1 VWIHG
6 GGFTQEGSRNYDATK
21 LAADGVVVI
30 TINYRLGA
38 LGFLAH
44 PALASQ
50 PGGPAGN
57 YGLMD
62 QQAALRWVQ
71 RNIAQFGGNPSNV
84 TIAGQSA
91 GGVSVL
97 AQLVSPGARGLFQ
110 RAIVESG
117 AFALTQIPLANAEA
131 FGQSFASQVGCP
143 DQSAACLRSVPVSTL
158 VGNFPG
164 AAIPGVVDG
173 QVLTQSI
180 GTALAAGQFAHVPIL
195 DGSNHDEER
204 LFVADLGVAVSGGM
218 FVGVPNDTYQ
228 NQIAAVLGVSSTRA
242 AAIAAEYPLGNY
254 SSQTVALSTLVA
266 DANFACPAFQVDT
279 LTSQQVPT
287 FAYEFNDD
295 AAPPR
300 YAPTNPPV
308 ATHESELPYIFDLPN
323 APLQGGFTPDQETLA
338 ATMRAAW
345 ASFATNGDPSTAATA
360 WPAFGN
366 NEQVMSLVPPQP
378 QVETSFATN
387 HHCAFWAA
395 G

>member
-1 VWIHG
+1 
-6 GGFTQEGSRNYDATK
+6 
-21 LAADGVVVI
+21 
-30 TINYRLGA
+30 
-38 LGFLAH
+38 
-44 PALASQ
+44 
-50 PGGPAGN
+50 
-57 YGLMD
+57 
-62 QQAALRWVQ
+62 
-71 RNIAQFGGNPSNV
+71 
-84 TIAGQSA
+84 
-91 GGVSVL
+91 VL